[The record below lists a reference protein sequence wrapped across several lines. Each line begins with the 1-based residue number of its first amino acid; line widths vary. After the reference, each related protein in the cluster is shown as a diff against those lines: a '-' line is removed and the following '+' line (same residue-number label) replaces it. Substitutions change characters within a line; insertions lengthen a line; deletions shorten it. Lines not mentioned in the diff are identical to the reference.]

1 MDLLKILR
9 QNTKQCAEKN
19 KEKEKEKRKEKIR
32 ILKVQKSLLELQKDF
47 KKIQRHRTKR

>member
-19 KEKEKEKRKEKIR
+19 KEKEKRKKKRKNSE
-32 ILKVQKSLLELQKDF
+32 F
-47 KKIQRHRTKR
+47 